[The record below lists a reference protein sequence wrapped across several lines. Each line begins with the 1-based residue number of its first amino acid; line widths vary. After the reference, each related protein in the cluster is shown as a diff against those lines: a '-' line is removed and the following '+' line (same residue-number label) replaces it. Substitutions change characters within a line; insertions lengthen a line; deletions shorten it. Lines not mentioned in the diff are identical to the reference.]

1 MDTTRRALLTG
12 SVTAAAL
19 AAGPAWGA
27 AANTPRVA
35 PLGAFGI
42 EAGSVG
48 LKPGPDD
55 QSQALTRALKLASS
69 RNAPLVLPPGE
80 FRVGNVTLPED
91 CRIIGVPG
99 ATRLVHA
106 GQGSMLIGHDAKRV
120 SLTGLVLDGS
130 KRAMMGRE
138 GLVTL
143 EDVADLTVVDCA
155 ILDVAGVGLS
165 LTRATGRISQ
175 SRFAG
180 IADTALVSLD
190 AKGLAII
197 DNVVERCGNNGIQV
211 WRSAKGDDATIVRG
225 NRISAVRAE
234 AGGSGQYGNGINIFR
249 AANVMVSGNQ
259 ISGCAF
265 SAIRG
270 NAASNLQALGNI
282 CTALGEV
289 ALYAEFGFEGAV
301 IANNTIDGAA
311 FGIAV
316 TNFNEGGRLAV
327 VQGNLI
333 RNVTSLRPAGTDPN
347 DGFGVGI
354 GVEADTAVTGNTI
367 ENAPVAGMAIGFGS
381 FLRNVAATGNV
392 LRKVG
397 VGVAVSVSARAGTAL
412 IANNLIAE
420 AKGGAI
426 VGMDHHRVVTG
437 DLTKPN
443 AERLAHIR
451 VGDNL
456 IQ

>member
-12 SVTAAAL
+12 STAAATL
-19 AAGPAWGA
+19 AAGPAWAA
-27 AANTPRVA
+27 AANTPRAV
-35 PLGAFGI
+35 PLGALGI
-42 EAGSVG
+42 EAASVG
-48 LKPGPDD
+48 LRPGQDD
-55 QSQALTRALKLASS
+55 QSQAFARALKVAAG

-80 FRVGNVTLPED
+80 FRVANITLPED
-91 CRIIGVPG
+91 CRILGVAG

-106 GQGSMLIGHDAKRV
+106 GQGAMLVGREAKRV
-120 SLTGLVLDGS
+120 SLTGLVFDGR
-130 KRAMMGRE
+130 KRAMAGRE
-138 GLVTL
+138 GLVAL
-143 EDVADLTVVDCA
+143 EDVDLTMVDCA
-155 ILDVAGVGLS
+155 VLDVAGVGLS
-165 LTRATGRISQ
+165 LARANGRISQ

-190 AKGLAII
+190 ANGLAIS
-197 DNVVERCGNNGIQV
+197 DNVLEGCGNNGIQV
-211 WRSAKGDDATIVRG
+211 WRSAKGDDATIVKG
-225 NRISAVRAE
+225 NRISAVRAD
-234 AGGSGQYGNGINIFR
+234 AGGSGQHGNGINVFR

-259 ISGCAF
+259 IGGCAF
-265 SAIRG
+265 SAVRG
-270 NAASNLQALGNI
+270 NAASNLQVLGNI
-282 CTALGEV
+282 CASLGEV

-301 IANNTIDGAA
+301 IANNTVDGAA

-333 RNVTSLRPAGTDPN
+333 RNITSTRPTGTDPG

-354 GVEADTAVTGNTI
+354 GVEADTAVSGNTV

-392 LRKVG
+392 LRRVG

-420 AKGGAI
+420 AKGGAV
-426 VGMDHHRVVTG
+426 VGTDHHQIVTG

-443 AERLAHIR
+443 AERPAHIR
-451 VGDNL
+451 IGDNITL
-456 IQ
+456 